1 MTQTMHTADFKAKF
15 SEVVKLLE
23 QGVTI
28 KVIKGRAGEVVGY
41 FSKKEVEK
49 PKIQRTAG
57 LLQNEKFELSDDFF
71 TMATEELEEW
81 GVFTKRNAQWTA
93 NFSSL

>member
-1 MTQTMHTADFKAKF
+1 MTQTKHIADFKAKF

-28 KVIKGRAGEVVGY
+28 NVIKGRAGEVVGY
-41 FSKKEVEK
+41 FSKNDEEK
-49 PKIQRTAG
+49 SKIIRPAG

-71 TMATEELEEW
+71 TMAAEELEEW

-93 NFSSL
+93 NFSSQ

>member
-1 MTQTMHTADFKAKF
+1 MTQTKHIVDFKAKF

-41 FSKKEVEK
+41 FSKNEEEK
-49 PKIQRTAG
+49 SKIIRPAG
-57 LLQNEKFELSDDFF
+57 LLQNKKFQLSDDFF
-71 TMATEELEEW
+71 TMAAEELEEW
-81 GVFTKRNAQWTA
+81 GVFTNRNAQWIA
-93 NFSSL
+93 NFSSQ

>member
-1 MTQTMHTADFKAKF
+1 MTQTKHIADFKAKF

-28 KVIKGRAGEVVGY
+28 NVIKGRAGEVAGY
-41 FSKKEVEK
+41 FSKNDEEK
-49 PKIQRTAG
+49 SKIIRPAG

-71 TMATEELEEW
+71 TMAAEELEEW

-93 NFSSL
+93 NFSSQ